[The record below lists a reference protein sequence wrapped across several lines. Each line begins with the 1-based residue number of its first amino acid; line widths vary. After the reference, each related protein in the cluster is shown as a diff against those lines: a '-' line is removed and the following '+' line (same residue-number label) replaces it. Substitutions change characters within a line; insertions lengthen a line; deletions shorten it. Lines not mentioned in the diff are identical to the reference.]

1 MRDERMDPDLVRQQA
16 EEEAASRRRIRR
28 DMAPQLRREPVLP
41 MGGEPQ
47 RPERPVWIEDVARRS
62 ERASHTAMLG
72 WGAALG
78 IAASA
83 TLGTMVGIIG
93 GMMLGVKLQLVP
105 LQTVLIGTGAGLVLG
120 WQVGALAL
128 RQRAGLGWWRAYS
141 VGARVVFVVLVV
153 LAAAMFVL
161 PHFTGSAPAPNA
173 GFDIAVFWKSVAAGA
188 AVALVLGALAIRRAL
203 RND

>member
-1 MRDERMDPDLVRQQA
+1 MDPDLVRQQA
-16 EEEAASRRRIRR
+16 EEEALSRRRGRH
-28 DMAPQLRREPVLP
+28 DVPPQLRVEPVLP
-41 MGGEPQ
+41 MSGEPQ
-47 RPERPVWIEDVARRS
+47 QKKPPIWIDDMALRNR
-62 ERASHTAMLG
+62 RASNVAMLG

-105 LQTVLIGTGAGLVLG
+105 LQTVLIGTGAGLALG
-120 WQVGALAL
+120 WQVGAFAL
-128 RQRAGLGWWRAYS
+128 VQRSGLGWWRAYS
-141 VGARVVFVVLVV
+141 VGLRVVLVVFVV

-161 PHFTGSAPAPNA
+161 PHFAGSVPAPNA

-188 AVALVLGALAIRRAL
+188 AVALILGALAIRRAL
-203 RND
+203 RD